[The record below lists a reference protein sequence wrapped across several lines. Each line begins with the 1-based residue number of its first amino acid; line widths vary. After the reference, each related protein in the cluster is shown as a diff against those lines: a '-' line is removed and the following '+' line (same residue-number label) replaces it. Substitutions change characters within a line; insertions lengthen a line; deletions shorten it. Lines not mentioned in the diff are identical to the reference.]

1 MPVKIDKTIV
11 DYKVLKESA
20 KPKAQEATADTANSL
35 IRDEGDNV
43 KIIQM
48 HERIVRPE
56 KLLGSTYK
64 IKTPHY
70 EHALYVTINDIVLN
84 PDTPYERRRPFEIFI
99 NSKNMNNFQWTVAL
113 TRILS
118 AIFRKGGDITFLVE
132 ELRAV
137 FDPHEYYIKPGH
149 GFMPSLVAEI
159 GSVIEF
165 HMKEIG
171 MIVDEPMPEATKEYL
186 QKTREEFKRHNPQMT
201 AHSEDDFP
209 SGAVLCVK
217 CGERAKVFLDGCM
230 ICMKCGDSKCS

>member
-48 HERIVRPE
+48 HERVERPE
-56 KLLGSTYK
+56 KLIGSTYK
-64 IKTPHY
+64 IKTPLS

-99 NSKNMNNFQWTVAL
+99 NSKNMDNFQWTVAL

-137 FDPHEYYIKPGH
+137 FDPRGGYFNRGIY
-149 GFMPSLVAEI
+149 MPSLVAEI
-159 GSVIEF
+159 GSVIEI

-186 QKTREEFKRHNPQMT
+186 QKKKEEFERHNKQMT
-201 AHSEDDFP
+201 AHNEDGFP
-209 SGAVLCVK
+209 TGAELCVV
-217 CGERAKVFLDGCM
+217 CSARAKVFLDGCM
-230 ICMKCGDSKCS
+230 TCLNCGDSKCS